1 MLILSIQECT
11 KEVDQILGEFYLT
24 FNTEGF
30 FYPPMKHEDGIR
42 YSSSPVTTKLFAFLG
57 FLFIRLH
64 SLLDYTVKVSFEAE
78 NLRQDFSRYPKL
90 SSKNLQYG
98 DRKKVKFNEQT
109 GTLFEVSDFMTTV
122 ETLRNHLI
130 HDGLLDEMPKA
141 YENIKDGIAVEK
153 FILFPDM
160 TEGRF
165 DSFVNRKLF
174 FGKGDKIN
182 LRLPDFLGAFQSRQ
196 VETLS
201 HVLTYLDQKK
211 A

>member
-78 NLRQDFSRYPKL
+78 NLRQDFSGYPKL